1 LEPASSEPVSS
12 VPASSEPVS
21 SEPMPSEP
29 ISSEPISSEPSAEPS
44 VEASSEEPPVEEDRS
59 LTVVDPLPAR
69 FVFEANKDGG
79 QPVVLS
85 GGVPADATAKY
96 FGVIAGDVAT
106 DALYAQPNLPDD
118 FIASGTAGLTALGR
132 VNEGRL
138 GFDGTRWWLRG
149 MVEDAA
155 LRDTLTNTIAA
166 LPNGADWSVFI
177 GVLSPIEICRDR
189 VAGLERRNAITFQS
203 GSATLTETSLP
214 VIDELAADLNICPD
228 ASVHVEG
235 HTDADG
241 AEDLNLALSVA
252 RAETVVEALIER
264 NVNLE
269 RLYAEGYGESQP
281 IADNESKDGKAAN
294 RRIAF
299 SISTE

>member
-1 LEPASSEPVSS
+1 
-12 VPASSEPVS
+12 
-21 SEPMPSEP
+21 M
-29 ISSEPISSEPSAEPS
+29 SSEPSSSEPS
-44 VEASSEEPPVEEDRS
+44 SEAVTAPSSEPPAPTEDDRG
-59 LTVVDPLPAR
+59 LTVVDPLPSR
-69 FVFEANKDGG
+69 FLFEALKEGG
-79 QPVVLS
+79 QPIVLK
-85 GGVPADATAKY
+85 GGVPADATAAY
-96 FGVIAGDVAT
+96 FGVIAGDVPT
-106 DALYAQPNLPDD
+106 DGLVAQDGYPED
-118 FIASGTAGLTALGR
+118 FIANGTAGLTALTQ

-149 MVEDAA
+149 MVEQPA
-155 LRDTLTNTIAA
+155 LRDTLTATIAA
-166 LPNGADWSVFI
+166 LPAGDEWSVFI

-189 VAGLERRNAITFQS
+189 VAELERRNAITFES

-214 VIDELAADLNICPD
+214 VIDELAVDLNICPT
-228 ASVHVEG
+228 ASVHIEG

-252 RAETVVEALIER
+252 RAETVVEALIAR

-281 IADNESKDGKAAN
+281 IASNETRDGKAAN

-299 SISTE
+299 SIAEE

>member
-1 LEPASSEPVSS
+1 MSSEPASSEPSLD
-12 VPASSEPVS
+12 PSSEQP
-21 SEPMPSEP
+21 
-29 ISSEPISSEPSAEPS
+29 PS
-44 VEASSEEPPVEEDRS
+44 VEPSSEEPAAEEQDRS
-59 LTVVDPLPAR
+59 LTVVDPLPAH
-69 FVFEANKDGG
+69 FVFEADKDGG

-96 FGVIAGDVAT
+96 FGVIAGNVAV
-106 DALYAQPNLPDD
+106 DKLYAQPNLPDT
-118 FIASGTAGLTALGR
+118 FIVNGTAGLNALGQ

-149 MVEDAA
+149 MVEDAG
-155 LRDTLTNTIAA
+155 LRDTLTSTIAA
-166 LPNGADWSVFI
+166 LPDGADWSVFI

-214 VIDELAADLNICPD
+214 VIDELATDLNICAD

-241 AEDLNLALSVA
+241 AEDLNLGLSVS
-252 RAETVVEALIER
+252 RAEAVVEALIAR
-264 NVNLE
+264 GVNLE

-281 IADNESKDGKAAN
+281 IADNDTREGKAAN

-299 SISTE
+299 SISAE